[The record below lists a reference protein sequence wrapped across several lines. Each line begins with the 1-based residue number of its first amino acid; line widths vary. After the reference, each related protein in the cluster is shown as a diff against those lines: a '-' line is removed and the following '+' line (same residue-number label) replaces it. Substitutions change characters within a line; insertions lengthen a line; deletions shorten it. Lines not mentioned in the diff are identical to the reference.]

1 MKPYTFV
8 LYHKINILSL
18 RLISQRPPRG
28 VHRNWARFRS
38 NKKIFLQ
45 NLKCSISMESTSQME
60 QKILKH
66 HVKSVGKNCTFLIK
80 SNKFWWNLTIKLVHF
95 IVEKCFVFWKPI
107 LWANIVSCLS
117 GVIYFTE
124 RDTPGKSKSKYLL
137 LSDVFKLFSVK

>member
-1 MKPYTFV
+1 MYTYFKKETDVGQNLIDDFFSNFDVHSKVNRCRLCAIYGKSMKLYTFA
-8 LYHKINILSL
+8 LCRKINILSL

-66 HVKSVGKNCTFLIK
+66 HVLKIH
-80 SNKFWWNLTIKLVHF
+80 W
-95 IVEKCFVFWKPI
+95 
-107 LWANIVSCLS
+107 
-117 GVIYFTE
+117 
-124 RDTPGKSKSKYLL
+124 
-137 LSDVFKLFSVK
+137 